1 MKKRDFM
8 SLIAYTVSL
17 LVLALGMCFY
27 TLPDWGIASIGMPLA
42 AIVGLV
48 LVLLSWV
55 LQRRLAGKGAPNI
68 DFRFVAK
75 VVYSVVALLIFGG
88 GFALI
93 TAGNFVLG
101 LALGLIGLVLIIGI
115 IPVTVGLKN

>member
-27 TLPDWGIASIGMPLA
+27 TLPDWGMASIGMPL

-68 DFRFVAK
+68 DFRFVSK

-93 TAGNFVLG
+93 TAGNSVLG

>member
-48 LVLLSWV
+48 LVLLSY
-55 LQRRLAGKGAPNI
+55 G
-68 DFRFVAK
+68 
-75 VVYSVVALLIFGG
+75 
-88 GFALI
+88 
-93 TAGNFVLG
+93 
-101 LALGLIGLVLIIGI
+101 
-115 IPVTVGLKN
+115 